1 MYTCSVV
8 LVYTNVR
15 LESSA
20 GELEE
25 GEPRQDKD
33 VSHLQLEGGTSG
45 TATLYIYVLS
55 CPFTIYSL
63 SASWHL
69 HHAQQRGSRKV
80 WHYVSYV
87 DCQSG
92 NEPSFLSLCVGMP

>member
-8 LVYTNVR
+8 LVFTNVW

-25 GEPRQDKD
+25 GEPRQDKA
-33 VSHLQLEGGTSG
+33 VSHLQLEGDT
-45 TATLYIYVLS
+45 YIWDSNLVYIFVLS
-55 CPFTIYSL
+55 CPVTIYFL
-63 SASWHL
+63 SASWYL

-87 DCQSG
+87 D
-92 NEPSFLSLCVGMP
+92 

>member
-1 MYTCSVV
+1 MV
-8 LVYTNVR
+8 LVYTNVW

-33 VSHLQLEGGTSG
+33 VSHLQLEGDTSG
-45 TATLYIYVLS
+45 TATLYNNIFVLS
-55 CPFTIYSL
+55 CPFTIYFL

-80 WHYVSYV
+80 WYYVSYV
-87 DCQSG
+87 D
-92 NEPSFLSLCVGMP
+92 

>member
-1 MYTCSVV
+1 MCILEACSVV
-8 LVYTNVR
+8 LVYTNVW

-25 GEPRQDKD
+25 GEPRQDKA
-33 VSHLQLEGGTSG
+33 VSFLQLEGDTSG

-55 CPFTIYSL
+55 CPFTILYSL

-69 HHAQQRGSRKV
+69 HHAQQRGSMKV
-80 WHYVSYV
+80 WHYVSCV
-87 DCQSG
+87 DCESG
-92 NEPSFLSLCVGMP
+92 E